1 MSARPAP
8 GDKTGARELAAAPT
22 PTPPLSTQLS
32 TQLSSFS
39 LFLFTYYA
47 HLGTFATY
55 ASLFFAARGMSAPQ
69 VGVLMSLIQVMRIF
83 GPNLWGWVA
92 DHTRRR
98 VLVLRITAVAAIA
111 SFAGIFLGHSFVQFF
126 AAMVL
131 LNLFTSAQGPLT
143 EALMLAEMK
152 GDMSQYGRVR
162 MWGSLG
168 FIAAVLAAG
177 YGLEWFGVEALP
189 WLAGG
194 LLVLV
199 LGAALRIREA
209 PPGMHHGAAPSV
221 LHLLRQK
228 AVIAFFAQAALMVA
242 AHTSLYV
249 FYSLYLERNGYS
261 KPVIGA
267 MWSLG
272 VFAEVMF
279 FYFQA
284 SVLRRVSADALML
297 GAFAVAVLRFAM
309 IGAGAQWLAVLVL
322 AQLLHCLTFAAH
334 HSASIMTMQRWFA
347 GPLQARGQALF
358 MSIAYG
364 IGGTFGGL
372 FMSWCWEQFGSH
384 AVYFAA
390 IGLAVAGAVTAMLAK
405 RWREAG

>member
-1 MSARPAP
+1 
-8 GDKTGARELAAAPT
+8 
-22 PTPPLSTQLS
+22 LSTQLS
-32 TQLSSFS
+32 NFS

-372 FMSWCWEQFGSH
+372 FMSWCWEQCGSH

>member
-1 MSARPAP
+1 MPQGVRGAGHGAP
-8 GDKTGARELAAAPT
+8 GLEAPAV
-22 PTPPLSTQLS
+22 PVR
-32 TQLSSFS
+32 LSSFS

-111 SFAGIFLGHSFVQFF
+111 SFSGIFLGHDFAQFF

-143 EALMLAEMK
+143 EALMLGAMK

-168 FIAAVLAAG
+168 FIAAVMAAG

-189 WLAGG
+189 WMAGG

-199 LGAALRIREA
+199 LAAALRIREA
-209 PPGMHHGAAPSV
+209 APVVHHGVAPSV

-261 KPVIGA
+261 KPVIGM

-284 SVLRRVSADALML
+284 SVFRRVGAHTLMMA
-297 GAFAVAVLRFAM
+297 AFALAALRFVV
-309 IGAGAQWLAVLVL
+309 IGAAAQWLAVLVL
-322 AQLLHCLTFAAH
+322 AQLLHCLSFAAH
-334 HSASIMTMQRWFA
+334 HSASIMIMQRWFA

-364 IGGTFGGL
+364 IGGSLGGL
-372 FMSWCWEQFGSH
+372 FMSWCWEHFGSH

-390 IGLAVAGAVTAMLAK
+390 AGLAVVGAGMAVLAK
-405 RWREAG
+405 RWRED

>member
-1 MSARPAP
+1 MPAAVAPVAAP
-8 GDKTGARELAAAPT
+8 GE
-22 PTPPLSTQLS
+22 PPR
-32 TQLSSFS
+32 LSSFS

-92 DHTRRR
+92 DRARKR
-98 VLVLRITAVAAIA
+98 VLVLRFTALAAIA
-111 SFAGIFLGHSFVQFF
+111 SFAGIFLGHSFAQFF

-143 EALMLAEMK
+143 EALMLAAVK
-152 GDMSQYGRVR
+152 GDMAHYGRVR

-168 FIAAVLAAG
+168 FIAAVMAAG

-189 WLAGG
+189 WMAGG
-194 LLVLV
+194 LLALVLV
-199 LGAALRIREA
+199 AALCIREA
-209 PPGMHHGAAPSV
+209 PRAVHEGAAPRV
-221 LHLLRQK
+221 LQLLRQK
-228 AVIAFFAQAALMVA
+228 AVLAFFAQAALMVA

-249 FYSLYLERNGYS
+249 FYSLYLERNGYP

-272 VFAEVMF
+272 VFAEVLF
-279 FYFQA
+279 FYYQA
-284 SVLRRVSADALML
+284 AVLRRVGADALMMA
-297 GAFAVAVLRFAM
+297 AFAVAVLRFAM

-334 HSASIMTMQRWFA
+334 HSASIMTMQRWFG

-364 IGGTFGGL
+364 IGGTLGGL
-372 FMSWCWEQFGSH
+372 FMSWCWEHFGSH

-390 IGLAVAGAVTAMLAK
+390 AGLALAGAATAALAR
-405 RWREAG
+405 RWRRT

>member
-1 MSARPAP
+1 MPAAPAP
-8 GDKTGARELAAAPT
+8 APDA
-22 PTPPLSTQLS
+22 PPR
-32 TQLSSFS
+32 LSSFS

-92 DHTRRR
+92 DHTRQR
-98 VLVLRITAVAAIA
+98 VLVLRITAVSAIA
-111 SFAGIFLGHSFVQFF
+111 SFAGIFLGHSFAQFF

-143 EALMLAEMK
+143 EALMLAAMK

-168 FIAAVLAAG
+168 FIAAVMAAG

-194 LLVLV
+194 LLVFV

-209 PPGMHHGAAPSV
+209 PRTVQHGAAPSV
-221 LHLLRQK
+221 LHVLRQK

-272 VFAEVMF
+272 VLAEVMF

-284 SVLRRVSADALML
+284 SVFRRVSADAVIM

-309 IGAGAQWLAVLVL
+309 IGAGAQWLPVLVL

-334 HSASIMTMQRWFA
+334 HSASIMTMQRWFSGA
-347 GPLQARGQALF
+347 LQARGQALF

-372 FMSWCWEQFGSH
+372 FMSWVWEHFGSH

-390 IGLAVAGAVTAMLAK
+390 IGLAVAGAGTAVLAK
-405 RWREAG
+405 RWRTE